1 MSDVT
6 SAHVTS
12 SWSRLLAESDPTPGP
27 HRDMSPNDTH
37 YAITTQ
43 QSANIATAMVQCSG
57 RYWPSVISPESQF
70 RVGLNIYWGPE

>member
-1 MSDVT
+1 MSPLLMSHPHGPD
-6 SAHVTS
+6 
-12 SWSRLLAESDPTPGP
+12 SWPSQTP
-27 HRDMSPNDTH
+27 HRDLTGTCHAADTH